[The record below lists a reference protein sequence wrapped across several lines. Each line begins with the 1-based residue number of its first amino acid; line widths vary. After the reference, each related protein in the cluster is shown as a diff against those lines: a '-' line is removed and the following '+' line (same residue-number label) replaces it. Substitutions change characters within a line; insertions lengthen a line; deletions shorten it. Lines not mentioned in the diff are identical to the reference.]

1 MKLSR
6 WWAPAVVVAV
16 MVLAAP
22 VGQAAGWWSTS
33 GRTQVVAQQLSVD
46 DVKGWMTIQQ
56 AADGLGVPAQTL
68 IDALGP
74 QAAGLAPSTAFKDVE
89 ATVDGFELSTFRDQ
103 LRELLAGSTAPATPS
118 ATPE

>member
-6 WWAPAVVVAV
+6 WWAPVVVVVV
-16 MVLAAP
+16 MLLAAP
-22 VGQAAGWWSTS
+22 VGQLAGWWSTS
-33 GRTQVVAQQLSVD
+33 GREQVVAQQLSVD
-46 DVKGWMTIQQ
+46 DLKGWMTLQQ

-74 QAAGLAPSTAFKDVE
+74 EASGLAPSTAFKDVE
-89 ATVDGFELSTFRDQ
+89 AAVSGFELSTFRDQ
-103 LRELLAGSTAPATPS
+103 LRELLANSTTPTAPS